1 MKICTGQIWKY
12 TGDLAQSMR
21 PGILPYVF
29 ILSALVIFITAC
41 NWAGETGSFCEA
53 SKTRSTDGK
62 NKHETTVVTDLNGR
76 TVQIP
81 SAAEKVIC
89 SGPGTLRLLTYLNAQ
104 DQITAV
110 DGIEVRGAPI
120 DARPYAIANPQ
131 FKEYPIFGEFR
142 GFDNPELIAA
152 LDARPDVI
160 FKMAPGGGIEPDQ
173 LQDKTGIPVITLQY
187 GNLTYD
193 YDTFKQALNLM
204 AGIMGQQARAQE
216 VIAYIDASIA
226 DLQSRIDNTSEV
238 SCYIGGLGQSGP
250 HGIQSTNPAYA
261 PFRFLGIQNAASV
274 SNGSSQ
280 RTHLN
285 VSKEHLILSDP
296 DIIFIDTSTLRL
308 PGKAN
313 ALEQLQHDPAFAGM
327 QAVRNARVYGLFPN
341 NSYNENI
348 EVVLANAYYIGK
360 IVYPENF
367 PDIDPMEKAEEIAR
381 FFNGGPA
388 FREMNLMFDHTGFS
402 KLNIQ

>member
-1 MKICTGQIWKY
+1 MT
-12 TGDLAQSMR
+12 R
-21 PGILPYVF
+21 NLP
-29 ILSALVIFITAC
+29 LVAITLLFLLITVSAC
-41 NWAGETGSFCEA
+41 NRTGETGSSYKA
-53 SKTRSTDGK
+53 SDAWSADGE
-62 NKHETTVVTDLNGR
+62 NNPETAVVTDINGR
-76 TVQIP
+76 QVQIP
-81 SAAEKVIC
+81 ATVEKVIC
-89 SGPGTLRLLTYLNAQ
+89 SGPGTLRLLTYLNAH
-104 DQITAV
+104 DRIVAV

-152 LDARPDVI
+152 LDPGPDVI

-173 LQDKTGIPVITLQY
+173 LQDKTDIPVITLQY

-193 YDTFKQALNLM
+193 YDTFKHALNLM
-204 AGIMGQQARAQE
+204 AGIMEQQERAQE
-216 VIAYIDASIA
+216 VIAYIDTSIA
-226 DLQSRIDNTSEV
+226 DLQSRIDNASEV

-261 PFRFLGIQNAASV
+261 PFRFLGIQNAASG
-274 SNGSSQ
+274 SNKSSQ
-280 RTHLN
+280 RSHLN
-285 VSKEHLILSDP
+285 VSKEHLIFSDP
-296 DIIFIDTSTLRL
+296 DIIFIDTSTLSL
-308 PGKAN
+308 PGQAN
-313 ALEQLQHDPAFAGM
+313 ALEQLQHDPAFSDM

-341 NSYNENI
+341 NSYNKNI

-367 PDIDPMEKAEEIAR
+367 RDIDPMEKAEEIAR
-381 FFNGGPA
+381 FFNGAPA

-402 KLNIQ
+402 KLNVQ